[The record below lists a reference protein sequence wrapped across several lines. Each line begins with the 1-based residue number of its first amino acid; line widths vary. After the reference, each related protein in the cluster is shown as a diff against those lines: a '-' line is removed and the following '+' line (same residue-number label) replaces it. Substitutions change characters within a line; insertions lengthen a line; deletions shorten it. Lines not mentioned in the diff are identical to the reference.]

1 MITMST
7 CETGGIYLL
16 CLACVNHGGVAKCNK
31 KIVEDDDHVV
41 IMMMMMSTTC
51 VVCGMYKEF
60 YTAGPSPGVA
70 VIFAGAL
77 LVMIPLLCW

>member
-31 KIVEDDDHVV
+31 KIVEDDDH
-41 IMMMMMSTTC
+41 SNNDDEHC
-51 VVCGMYKEF
+51 VCMVCIRI
-60 YTAGPSPGVA
+60 YTAGPSPVS
-70 VIFAGAL
+70 
-77 LVMIPLLCW
+77 